1 MYYFSSV
8 IKNKTMENLN
18 QLFANQLPSIYK
30 AIEHVKNLDLIQF
43 VPYEHH
49 AGEPYYSATFEYQEE
64 IDNNWLTIEYYA
76 LYTQF
81 DFETGDYKLIDFQ
94 IVDANLMHEQEVLI
108 DKKGLMPYIN
118 IPTIE

>member
-1 MYYFSSV
+1 MC
-8 IKNKTMENLN
+8 T
-18 QLFANQLPSIYK
+18 PSIQR
-30 AIEHVKNLDLIQF
+30 AIKHVKNLDLIQF
-43 VPYEHH
+43 VPYEHYS
-49 AGEPYYSATFEYQEE
+49 GESYYSATFEYQKE
-64 IDNNWLTIEYYA
+64 IQGNWLTINYYA
-76 LYTQF
+76 LYTQY